1 MYTSINVYS
10 GEPRSFGGGDQ
21 LSVGPTCG
29 PRLACTHF
37 DQLILAQP
45 VNDLDDEVLGNLKVL

>member
-1 MYTSINVYS
+1 MSLEALVEGIGLSI
-10 GEPRSFGGGDQ
+10 
-21 LSVGPTCG
+21 GPTCG

-45 VNDLDDEVLGNLKVL
+45 VDDLDDEVFGDLKVL

>member
-1 MYTSINVYS
+1 MSREAKVE
-10 GEPRSFGGGDQ
+10 G
-21 LSVGPTCG
+21 LSSLLSLPVVQGW
-29 PRLACTHF
+29 LVLTHL